1 MITAENG
8 NCLEVIVPIDH
19 RSIEIEMQY
28 IRLRYQCTP

>member
-8 NCLEVIVPIDH
+8 NCLEVIVPINH
-19 RSIEIEMQY
+19 RSIEVQY